1 MTNPNTASGIEKN
14 PHILVADDNEVNQKV
29 TQLMLQ
35 KSGYRVDLVGNGQ
48 QAAEACQQNHYDLI
62 LMDIQMPIMDGLEA
76 TKRIRNAECGMR
88 NKIGIKSDSKSETSG
103 QLSVLSPRSLELD
116 PRDSNIQHPVSSRQY
131 PVPIIAMTGSA
142 AEGRFD
148 EKLYPGMN
156 DCIGKPLQRDYLLS
170 VVLKWIRAESNTPT
184 NENPGD
190 ETRSTDQR
198 SEKNDFPLDLDR
210 AIQEFMGQKEI
221 LFGVL
226 QKFINS
232 AGSQIDTI
240 RQAVKGA
247 DYGRIGAEAHAI
259 KGAAANLTADKLAR
273 RASDLEHAAENQQAD
288 LTGELAGKLVRE
300 FCYLEKYI
308 QQNLELR
315 NR

>member
-1 MTNPNTASGIEKN
+1 MANPNTDTGMEKN
-14 PHILVADDNEVNQKV
+14 SCILVADDNEVNQKV
-29 TQLMLQ
+29 AQLMLQ
-35 KSGYRVDLVGNGQ
+35 KSGYRVDLVENGQ
-48 QAAEACQQNHYDLI
+48 QAVEANQQNRYDLI
-62 LMDIQMPIMDGLEA
+62 LMDIQMPLMDGLKA
-76 TKRIRNAECGMR
+76 TEEIRKWENGITNSECGR
-88 NKIGIKSDSKSETSG
+88 WNQTGENSDLNSAFRIPTSDFKG
-103 QLSVLSPRSLELD
+103 
-116 PRDSNIQHPVSSRQY
+116 
-131 PVPIIAMTGSA
+131 VPIIAMSGSA

-170 VVLKWIRAESNTPT
+170 VVLKWIRAKSNTPT

-190 ETRSTDQR
+190 ETRSTDPR
-198 SEKNDFPLDLDR
+198 PEKNDFPLDLDR

-273 RASDLEHAAENQQAD
+273 RASELEHAAEKQQAD
-288 LTGELAGKLVRE
+288 LIAELAGKLERE

>member
-1 MTNPNTASGIEKN
+1 MANPNTDTGMEKN
-14 PHILVADDNEVNQKV
+14 SCILVADDHEVNQKV
-29 TQLMLQ
+29 AQLMLQ
-35 KSGYRVDLVGNGQ
+35 KSGYRVDLAENGQ
-48 QAAEACQQNHYDLI
+48 QAVEAHQQNRYDLI
-62 LMDIQMPIMDGLEA
+62 LMDIQMPLMDGHEA
-76 TKRIRNAECGMR
+76 TKRIRKWEN
-88 NKIGIKSDSKSETSG
+88 GITNSESGRWNQTGENSDLNSAFRIPTFKFK
-103 QLSVLSPRSLELD
+103 R
-116 PRDSNIQHPVSSRQY
+116 
-131 PVPIIAMTGSA
+131 VPIIAMTGSR

-156 DCIGKPLQRDYLLS
+156 DCVGKPLQRDYLLS

-190 ETRSTDQR
+190 ETRSTDPR
-198 SEKNDFPLDLDR
+198 PEKNDFPLDLDR

-226 QKFINS
+226 QKFINR

-273 RASDLEHAAENQQAD
+273 RASELEHAAEKQQAD
-288 LTGELAGKLVRE
+288 LIAELAGKLERE